1 MISGSQRSQIM
12 ILCAWYLLSSEVVLS
27 ERQTVHK
34 RNWNRVPRISTHQG
48 VDPSPAPRAVNVH
61 GHVCNKPRQRVQS
74 SRWTPSKLCFAPIYT
89 IFFFF
94 FFLSFFLVGAH
105 HVACG
110 ILVPWPGMET
120 GSSAVKAQSPNH
132 WTSREF
138 PIQFS
143 ILENPIYDS
152 QNIKSPDVAILLCK
166 QSCEIITNQK
176 VERKQI

>member
-1 MISGSQRSQIM
+1 MLGIYCPQK
-12 ILCAWYLLSSEVVLS
+12 LCCQKGRPSTRGTEIEYHASLHIRGWTPALLPGQSMY
-27 ERQTVHK
+27 TVTCVT
-34 RNWNRVPRISTHQG
+34 NRVN
-48 VDPSPAPRAVNVH
+48 AYRA
-61 GHVCNKPRQRVQS
+61 HVEHHPN
-74 SRWTPSKLCFAPIYT
+74 FALHLFIQFS
-89 IFFFF
+89 FFFS

-166 QSCEIITNQK
+166 QSCEIITSQK